1 MPAIFPRA
9 ANARLDRGRLINEC
23 SQCPQRWRCSLGI
36 VGRLQHRPNNCRQPP
51 VKSHWQ
57 PGRFDFLASKL
68 AFIGLQGQTEYS
80 AQPKKCEDS
89 ANDDNQADDVDNG
102 VQDYLLFMVKAQVT
116 NRDACAASEIRAK
129 WRRTGRSAITHA
141 MTFVLDQSRTDQ
153 G

>member
-1 MPAIFPRA
+1 MLHSVTSSPGARILSFP
-9 ANARLDRGRLINEC
+9 
-23 SQCPQRWRCSLGI
+23 
-36 VGRLQHRPNNCRQPP
+36 
-51 VKSHWQ
+51 
-57 PGRFDFLASKL
+57 ASKQAL
-68 AFIGLQGQTEYS
+68 IGLHGQTDYS
-80 AQPKKCEDS
+80 AQTKKCEDS